1 MTLQRQMKEKS
12 ETQSLIKAGMNSVE
26 NQQMMVNNIEMK
38 MQQDQ
43 RVQQKEE
50 VTAFWQD
57 QLAAKN
63 ELTVKEREAAAAY
76 KKLPVDI

>member
-1 MTLQRQMKEKS
+1 MTLQRQIKEKS
-12 ETQSLIKAGMNSVE
+12 ETQSLIKAGLNSVE

-50 VTAFWQD
+50 VTTFWQE

>member
-38 MQQDQ
+38 MQQD
-43 RVQQKEE
+43 
-50 VTAFWQD
+50 
-57 QLAAKN
+57 
-63 ELTVKEREAAAAY
+63 
-76 KKLPVDI
+76 